1 MADALLQEIADLQTL
16 MEKHLKLAG
25 EFTAQ
30 AARARRHLPQSMR
43 RRLERLVEAL
53 ERMDHPKLA
62 LTLDEAGL
70 VRDAK
75 AIQHHLKTVN
85 LADRRKGRLLD
96 IAATVAFA
104 VIILIAL
111 LVLVLRWRGFV

>member
-1 MADALLQEIADLQTL
+1 MADALLEEIADLQKV

-30 AARARRHLPQSMR
+30 AARARRHLPRSMR
-43 RRLERLVEAL
+43 LRLSRLVEAL

-62 LTLDEAGL
+62 LTLDQTQL
-70 VRDAK
+70 VKDAK
-75 AIQHHLKTVN
+75 ALKQHLKTVN
-85 LADRRKGRLLD
+85 LMDRRKGRALD
-96 IAATVAFA
+96 IAATVMAA
-104 VIILIAL
+104 MIMLIAL